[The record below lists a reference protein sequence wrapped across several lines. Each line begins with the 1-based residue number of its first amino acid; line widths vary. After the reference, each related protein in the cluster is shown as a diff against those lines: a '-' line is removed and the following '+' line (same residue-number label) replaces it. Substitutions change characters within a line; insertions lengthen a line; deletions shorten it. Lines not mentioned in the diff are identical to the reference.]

1 MADVI
6 VVGAGV
12 IGCSVAYHLAAR
24 GVRDVLV
31 IDRGPEPGTGSTP
44 RATGGFRA
52 QFGSAINVRLSLLSR
67 EKLLRFEEETGVD
80 PGFAQHG
87 YLFLARSSA
96 VLTELAAAQAVQHA
110 CGLTE
115 ARMVSPAVARSIN
128 PAIGDDAVV
137 GGAYCPS
144 DGFIRA
150 MQITRGYCEAAQRL
164 GVRFDFGVEVETLAL
179 DAGAVVDA
187 RGAWAGTPIEPLL
200 RCVAPT
206 VPTSVLPANMPMTIW
221 ADDGYH
227 LRMRDGRALLL
238 LPDAS
243 CLEDA
248 WLSRVAALTHARVP
262 PLRGVP
268 IDREACWSGFYEM
281 SPDKH
286 ALLGRVAGNVYIC
299 SGSSGHGVMHAPA
312 LGQLLAE
319 IIVDG
324 RATTIDAHVLRPSR
338 FAEGEPIVGSA
349 LL

>member
-12 IGCSVAYHLAAR
+12 TGCSVAYHLAAR

-31 IDRGPEPGTGSTP
+31 VDRGPEPGTGSTP

-80 PGFAQHG
+80 PGFTKDG
-87 YLFLARSSA
+87 YLFLARSAS
-96 VLTELAAAQAVQHA
+96 VLAQLAAAQVIQHA

-115 ARMVSPAVARSIN
+115 ARMLSAAEARAIN
-128 PAIGDDAVV
+128 PAIDDDAIA

-150 MQITRGYCEAAQRL
+150 MQITRGYYEAAQRL
-164 GVRFDFGVEVETLAL
+164 GVRFDFGVEVETLSL
-179 DAGAVVDA
+179 DAGAVVNA
-187 RGAWAGTPIEPLL
+187 RGAWAGLPVEPLL

-206 VPTSVLPANMPMTIW
+206 VPTSALPSNMPMTIW

-238 LPDAS
+238 LPDAA
-243 CLEDA
+243 CLEDG
-248 WLSRVAALTHARVP
+248 WLARVAALTGERVP
-262 PLRGVP
+262 PLREVP
-268 IDREACWSGFYEM
+268 IDRDACWSGLYEM

-286 ALLGRVAGNVYIC
+286 ALLGRVKGNLYIC

-324 RATTIDAHVLRPSR
+324 RATTIDAHALRPSR
-338 FAEGEPIVGSA
+338 FAEGEPVTGSA